1 MFGAF
6 RITSPLSGGLLWKT
20 PWRLSKFQKR
30 RQRMR
35 LRAVDN
41 VVATLDAA
49 LAKKG
54 ETLESVER
62 WKREMPTE
70 AEMVPRDKYSIFDR
84 KVKGYRKGIHS
95 EFFSLVAFRVV
106 DWFERSADGSRT
118 AEVDEG
124 LAAGQPARLLRR
136 VEDGGDGQDLEGAE
150 EADILNRWCA
160 GRPVTLDATTMG
172 SGGCLATSGLYNM
185 SCIVYIYE
193 GKRTWTWTGTIVP
206 GPGNIDVFIH
216 NGLITSPKR
225 VCTDWIL
232 SHGLLRT
239 TTTSYHILSWTP
251 QPSRNYLPNRTK
263 QPQHAPPTLTSRIP
277 PLPP

>member
-35 LRAVDN
+35 LRAVDS

-95 EFFSLVAFRVV
+95 EFFSRVATPEV
-106 DWFERSADGSRT
+106 DWFERSADGLRT

-136 VEDGGDGQDLEGAE
+136 GGQGERE
-150 EADILNRWCA
+150 EL
-160 GRPVTLDATTMG
+160 GG
-172 SGGCLATSGLYNM
+172 SGGSEYLERMVCRTAGDARCDSN
-185 SCIVYIYE
+185 
-193 GKRTWTWTGTIVP
+193 GKRWMPRDVGLVQYVVYRVFLRGKANLGLGGCYRPRP
-206 GPGNIDVFIH
+206 GKHRRLHSQWVNEFSKTRPQ
-216 NGLITSPKR
+216 GLK
-225 VCTDWIL
+225 
-232 SHGLLRT
+232 LR
-239 TTTSYHILSWTP
+239 L
-251 QPSRNYLPNRTK
+251 
-263 QPQHAPPTLTSRIP
+263 AAC
-277 PLPP
+277 

>member
-35 LRAVDN
+35 LRAVDS

-54 ETLESVER
+54 EALESVER

-95 EFFSLVAFRVV
+95 EFSPLYAVFGEWNL
-106 DWFERSADGSRT
+106 
-118 AEVDEG
+118 G
-124 LAAGQPARLLRR
+124 L
-136 VEDGGDGQDLEGAE
+136 GA
-150 EADILNRWCA
+150 
-160 GRPVTLDATTMG
+160 
-172 SGGCLATSGLYNM
+172 
-185 SCIVYIYE
+185 
-193 GKRTWTWTGTIVP
+193 
-206 GPGNIDVFIH
+206 
-216 NGLITSPKR
+216 
-225 VCTDWIL
+225 VC
-232 SHGLLRT
+232 
-239 TTTSYHILSWTP
+239 
-251 QPSRNYLPNRTK
+251 
-263 QPQHAPPTLTSRIP
+263 
-277 PLPP
+277 